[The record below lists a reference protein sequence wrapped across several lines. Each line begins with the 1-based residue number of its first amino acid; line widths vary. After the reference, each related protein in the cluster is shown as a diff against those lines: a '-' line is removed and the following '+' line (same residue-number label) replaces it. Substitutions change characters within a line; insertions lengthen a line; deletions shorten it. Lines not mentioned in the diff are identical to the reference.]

1 MNKQNLTHELTLL
14 YFKDY
19 QSDDLDQLVNNFV
32 DHVNNDLLTKSWNKI
47 YNANHQPI
55 DTVIFIN
62 NVIANFFIHK
72 NTNSIKFSHQQL
84 DFLYNQLS
92 EYNKKLDHQQEKS
105 LSI

>member
-19 QSDDLDQLVNNFV
+19 QSDDLDQLINIFVNY
-32 DHVNNDLLTKSWNKI
+32 VNNDRLTKSWNKI
-47 YNANHQPI
+47 YNTNHQPI

-62 NVIANFFIHK
+62 NVIANSFIHK
-72 NTNSIKFSHQQL
+72 NTIKFSHQQL
-84 DFLYNQLS
+84 DFLYDQLLA
-92 EYNKKLDHQQEKS
+92 YNKKLDHQQEKS